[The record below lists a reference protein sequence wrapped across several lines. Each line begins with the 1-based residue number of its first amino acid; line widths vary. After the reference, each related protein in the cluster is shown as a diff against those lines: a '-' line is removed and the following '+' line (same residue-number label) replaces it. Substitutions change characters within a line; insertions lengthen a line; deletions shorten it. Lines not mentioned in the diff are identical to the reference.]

1 MTPNLLKILW
11 FFLPV
16 CWLTGG
22 LLIWPTVE
30 KSLSWSLLILSV
42 LFLLCWSHLTL
53 RAFGFRKRMFLF
65 LRRLLAGDYE
75 TGIRTREHFTDEISK
90 IEAISNQ
97 VADRLR
103 IYDRLRADRVSIH
116 ARALDLLLIHSQE
129 GLITAN
135 VEKEIFL
142 FNPVAQKILGVK
154 RKSFSFESI
163 LKPTANETFARLFA
177 QAVTGRKVNTRGHCA
192 LQLPGMSTPATAS
205 FLVMPLRDRDETV
218 RFAVLTIEPSN
229 PNLS

>member
-1 MTPNLLKILW
+1 MTPNLLKMLW
-11 FFLPV
+11 FFLPI
-16 CWLTGG
+16 CWLVGG
-22 LLIWPTVE
+22 LLVWPTVE
-30 KSLSWSLLILSV
+30 PPLRWSLLILSA
-42 LFLLCWSHLTL
+42 LFLLCWSYLTL
-53 RAFGFRKRMFLF
+53 RVFGFRKRMFLF

-75 TGIRTREHFTDEISK
+75 TGIRTRERFTDEISK
-90 IEAISNQ
+90 LETLSNQ

-116 ARALDLLLIHSQE
+116 ARVLDLLLIHSQE

-142 FNPVAQKILGVK
+142 FNPVAQKRLGIK

-163 LKPTANETFARLFA
+163 LKPTSNETFSRLFA

-192 LQLPGMSTPATAS
+192 LQLPGMSAPVNAS

-218 RFAVLTIEPSN
+218 RFAVLTIEPSTETI
-229 PNLS
+229 S

>member
-16 CWLTGG
+16 CWLVGG
-22 LLIWPTVE
+22 LLLGPEVE
-30 KSLSWSLLILSV
+30 KPLRWSLLILSV
-42 LFLLCWSHLTL
+42 LFLLCWSYLTL
-53 RAFGFRKRMFLF
+53 RAFDFRKRMFLF

-75 TGIRTREHFTDEISK
+75 TGVKTRKRFTDEISK
-90 IEAISNQ
+90 LETLSNQ

-103 IYDRLRADRVSIH
+103 IYDRLWVDRVSIH
-116 ARALDLLLIHSQE
+116 ARVLDLLLIHSQE

-154 RKSFSFESI
+154 RKSFSFESV
-163 LKPTANETFARLFA
+163 LKPAANETFSRLFA
-177 QAVTGRKVNTRGHCA
+177 QAVTGRKMNTNGHCA
-192 LQLPGMSTPATAS
+192 LQLPGMSAPINAS

-218 RFAVLTIEPSN
+218 RFAVLTIES
-229 PNLS
+229 SSTE